1 MKALFRDNKL
11 HEEYERN
18 GCVVINLFSKEKVG
32 QLKQLYFAEF
42 GDQAR
47 GLYTTH
53 SHSSGE
59 KNVQLH
65 NKLGSIIR
73 SDLEK
78 VFQDFEFVV
87 NHYVVKSNV
96 NSEEFRLH
104 QDWNI
109 VDEDTTQAAH
119 IWCPLQDTSEKNGG
133 MFVVKGSHRFFDNL
147 RSGSLGLRFI
157 NRTPL
162 VKKHLTAFS
171 MLAGEA
177 LIYKQALFHGSFPN
191 NSDSNRVVM
200 LSSIMEKTGEW
211 LYYQKRSDDKGNGM
225 VDAYAMDTKTFL
237 HQLPAYEKGS
247 DPAGIP
253 IARSFASHRLSTF
266 SINDELFEKQLSK
279 KEIFA

>member
-1 MKALFRDNKL
+1 MKALFKNNKL

-18 GCVVINLFSKEKVG
+18 GCVVINLFSKEMVSE
-32 QLKQLYFAEF
+32 LKQFYFAEF

-65 NKLGSIIR
+65 NKLGSMIR

-78 VFQDFEFVV
+78 VFRDFEFVV

-147 RSGSLGLRFI
+147 RSGSMGLRFI

-162 VKKHLTAFS
+162 VKKHLTVFN
-171 MLAGEA
+171 MQAGEA
-177 LIYKQALFHGSFPN
+177 LVYKQALFHGSFPN
-191 NSDSNRVVM
+191 NSDSSRVVM
-200 LSSIMEKTGEW
+200 LSSIREKTGEW
-211 LYYQKRSDDKGNGM
+211 LYYQKRSNDKGDGM

-253 IARSFASHRLSTF
+253 IASSFANSRLSTF